1 MEGELAWRTRS
12 TLWGT
17 TAVARGATADTPL
30 RHPGQYADPETGL
43 HYNLNR
49 HYDPAT
55 ARYMSADPLGLGPAP
70 NPVAWVQNP
79 LVWADPLGL
88 VKCEPADGMTNRERP
103 PVDGDTNYIVDD
115 PNDWSKTI
123 TDIDRVEGDT
133 LWEEKQATGQD
144 PRINTERW
152 VEKHVFKKLDSY
164 VEARSHLEGWQNA
177 KLGMD
182 FTTPGATPEFKAA
195 VEQAI
200 GQWKV
205 NNPGVEVRVRW
216 AQ

>member
-1 MEGELAWRTRS
+1 
-12 TLWGT
+12 
-17 TAVARGATADTPL
+17 
-30 RHPGQYADPETGL
+30 
-43 HYNLNR
+43 LNR
-49 HYDPAT
+49 HYDPTT
-55 ARYMSADPLGLGPAP
+55 ARYMSTDPLGIGPAP

-79 LVWADPLGL
+79 HSWTDPLGL
-88 VKCEPADGMTNRERP
+88 AKCDPADGMTNRERP
-103 PVDGDTNYIVDD
+103 PVDGDTNYVVDD

-123 TDIDRVEGDT
+123 TDVDRVEGDT

-195 VEQAI
+195 VDQAI
-200 GQWKV
+200 GQWKT
-205 NNPGVEVRVRW
+205 NNPGVEVQVRW
-216 AQ
+216 AS